1 MQEVPRQTSN
11 ATRLGKSYASQP
23 SSPSFIAGAVHKTPP
38 VCFKTEDIKTLSL
51 PIGTPHP
58 HFPCLAIIE
67 STTNGIMEGVVEGID
82 ETGDDVLWISTPEN
96 DNHNVSATV
105 FLGGERI
112 SISVHLFAT
121 PDRKE
126 DGGYY
131 VLLQALCHGGYGW
144 NFFTIW
150 DAIVMELKACAKKV
164 QRFIPQIEEDPA
176 KMSKQPSLSEQLR
189 SSQIPAQYST
199 ASNPAPENLPEITEE
214 DFAPAPPPASE
225 PRADTAVNLL
235 RAPYE
240 HERGT
245 GLELLAAE
253 MDSEKKQKAN
263 VRAALRMHRFGER
276 VFREPHSRFKSL

>member
-1 MQEVPRQTSN
+1 M
-11 ATRLGKSYASQP
+11 
-23 SSPSFIAGAVHKTPP
+23 
-38 VCFKTEDIKTLSL
+38 
-51 PIGTPHP
+51 
-58 HFPCLAIIE
+58 
-67 STTNGIMEGVVEGID
+67 
-82 ETGDDVLWISTPEN
+82 
-96 DNHNVSATV
+96 
-105 FLGGERI
+105 
-112 SISVHLFAT
+112 
-121 PDRKE
+121 
-126 DGGYY
+126 
-131 VLLQALCHGGYGW
+131 LQGYGW

-253 MDSEKKQKAN
+253 MDSEKSRKQMYEPLCECIGSGNEFSESRIRALSLFNRMLRDGYITSSDSVPFSRMKEGINEIIKEKEENVTPSFQYMKREYAELALKVIAN
-263 VRAALRMHRFGER
+263 ARHLVGATAPEDLM
-276 VFREPHSRFKSL
+276 KSLESAGK